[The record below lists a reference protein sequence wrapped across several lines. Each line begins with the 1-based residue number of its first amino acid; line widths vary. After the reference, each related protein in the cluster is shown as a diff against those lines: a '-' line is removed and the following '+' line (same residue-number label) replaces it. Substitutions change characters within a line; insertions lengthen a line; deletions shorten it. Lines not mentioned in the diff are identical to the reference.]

1 MNATPAKLVAL
12 LSVLAGL
19 VMIMAGALTWA
30 TVTSQL
36 TDENITV
43 PADASS
49 FAGKKVAG
57 PFTAYSQ
64 AETIKKHALHA
75 TEGRTYAQ
83 LGKEIKEAE
92 AAKDT
97 AKAEELT
104 QLRTQAMNGSFLR
117 ASLFTSVVSYGISAL
132 VMGLGLL
139 SMLVGWALRHLA
151 KLAEARTGDA
161 DRVRGGATAARA

>member
-1 MNATPAKLVAL
+1 MNATPAKLVGL
-12 LSVLAGL
+12 LSMLAGL
-19 VMIMAGALTWA
+19 VMIIAGALTWA

-36 TDENITV
+36 KDENITV

-49 FAGKKVAG
+49 FAGKQVAG
-57 PFTAYSQ
+57 PFTAFSQ
-64 AETIKKHALHA
+64 AEAIKKHALQGS
-75 TEGRTYAQ
+75 EGRTYAQ
-83 LGKEIKEAE
+83 LGADIKKAE
-92 AAKDT
+92 AAGDT

-104 QLRTQAMNGSFLR
+104 QMRTQAMNGSFLR

-161 DRVRGGATAARA
+161 NLVRGGATAARA